1 MQGGG
6 VTGGERMSQAEA
18 MAWVGKD
25 AEAGKDEMTVGTS
38 WDGWEYHAW

>member
-1 MQGGG
+1 MEGEG
-6 VTGGERMSQAEA
+6 VTDRERISQAEG

-38 WDGWEYHAW
+38 WDGCGHHAG